1 MIIHEL
7 HNNML
12 SSPVRKLEGRVEI
25 HKGSTL
31 ALLCECHGNLSKYT
45 IERLGEESKFFGFG
59 ICQKM
64 TAVLIDRNR
73 EINVSKEN
81 YLEAV
86 FGVEG
91 DYIYPFPR
99 FNVVDAKR
107 DENNN
112 NLTIT
117 AYDDLYAADTV
128 YVKDLD
134 IKPPYTYKAFV
145 AACGEAL
152 GLPIDEESTSK
163 TWFNQ
168 LSYNGGNFTGNETIR
183 KALNAIAEATQTI
196 YYVNKDW
203 KLTFKRPDR
212 YAYNV
217 DLRVDR
223 SKYFTLKAGDARTLT
238 NIAHVTDLGDNLISS
253 AGDGATQ
260 YIRNNPFWDAL
271 DSAVIGEKLDNA
283 VAAIGGLT
291 MNQFECNWRGNYLVE
306 IGDRLEFVTK
316 DNTKI
321 SSLLVNDEFSFD
333 GTLSQK
339 TMWNYIDNEGEAA
352 ENPTTLGDALNQ
364 TYAKVDKTNKRIDLV
379 VKETDEKFAEVA
391 ITIDGVITRVGD
403 TENRIGE
410 LEVTAEKISA
420 RVSDNEDK
428 IGELEVTA
436 DNISAKVTD
445 NEDKIGE
452 LEVTANSIS
461 ARVSDNEE
469 QISELKITSEDI
481 TATVTDLEREV
492 STKISADGVNILISQ
507 NTSTESKSVDT
518 QMGYTFNEEGLT
530 IQKVEDNVT
539 GEMKTIITE
548 DGMTV
553 FRNNSAVLVANNEG
567 VNAEN
572 LHATTYLIVGGRSRF
587 ENYESDRTGCFWIG
601 G

>member
-12 SSPVRKLEGRVEI
+12 SSPVRKFEGRVEI

-134 IKPPYTYKAFV
+134 LPTSYNLRIFAT
-145 AACGEAL
+145 ACAGAL
-152 GLPIDEESTSK
+152 GLPINTDALADSA
-163 TWFNQ
+163 FDLALPQ
-168 LSYNGGNFTGNETIR
+168 GGNFTGDETVR
-183 KALNAIAEATQTI
+183 KALNAVAEATQTI
-196 YYVNKDW
+196 YYINRNW
-203 KLTFKRPDR
+203 ELTFKRPDR

-217 DLRVDR
+217 DLRVDK
-223 SKYFTLKAGDARTLT
+223 SKYFKLVAGDARTLT

-260 YIRNNPFWDAL
+260 YIRNNPFWDLL
-271 DSAVIGEKLDNA
+271 DSSTVGAQLDAAVGRISGLKL
-283 VAAIGGLT
+283 
-291 MNQFECNWRGNYLVE
+291 NQFECDWRGNYLAE
-306 IGDRLEFVTK
+306 IGDRIEFITK
-316 DNTKI
+316 DNGVI
-321 SSLLVNDEFSFD
+321 SSLLVNDELTFD

-339 TMWNYIDNEGEAA
+339 SKWNYIDNEGEAA
-352 ENPTTLGDALNQ
+352 ENPTTLGDALDQ
-364 TYAKVDKTNKRIDLV
+364 TYAKVDKVNKRIDLV
-379 VKETDEKFAEVA
+379 VSDTDGKISSLQLTTDA
-391 ITIDGVITRVGD
+391 ITAKV
-403 TENRIGE
+403 
-410 LEVTAEKISA
+410 AE
-420 RVSDNEDK
+420 NEDK
-428 IGELEVTA
+428 IGELEITA
-436 DNISAKVTD
+436 
-445 NEDKIGE
+445 EDI
-452 LEVTANSIS
+452 T

-507 NTSTESKSVDT
+507 NISTESKSVKTETGFLFTD
-518 QMGYTFNEEGLT
+518 EGLT
-530 IQKVEDNVT
+530 IQKVEDDVM
-539 GEMKTIITE
+539 GEMKTTITE

-553 FRNNSAVLVANNEG
+553 YRNNSAVLVANNEG